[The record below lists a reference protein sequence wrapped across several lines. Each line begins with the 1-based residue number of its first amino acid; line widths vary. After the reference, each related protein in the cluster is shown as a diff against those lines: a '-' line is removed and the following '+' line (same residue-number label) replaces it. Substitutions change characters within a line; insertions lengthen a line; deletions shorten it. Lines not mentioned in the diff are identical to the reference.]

1 MLDRNAPGDDVPD
14 RHAAAAAPDQGP
26 TRTRGRHR
34 ADDTV
39 RTTVTFT
46 SADAAH
52 RRNGGPPRHRAAV
65 ESLPTPRFSDIL
77 AIGEF
82 RAIYAASVLSWIGD
96 YAARAAVTALVLHAT
111 QSVVAAAAAFAITYA
126 PWLLGGQL
134 LVSLAERYP
143 YRRVMVV
150 CDVARMAL
158 MALVAIPGLHLPVV
172 LALLLCSALF
182 SPPFDAARSATLP
195 AVLPGDK
202 YVIAVGLNAATL
214 QPVQIAGYLSGSAL
228 AAVNPRVAL
237 LINAGTFAISAVL
250 IRFGVRFRDPAL
262 TPERRTHLLRET
274 LDGFRLVFGMQA
286 LRFPVLLAFA
296 AAAVAIVPEGL
307 GAPWAAQVSPHEHS
321 GLAQGLIMASVPFG
335 TIIGSLT
342 VSRLIRAHLRPRLLR
357 LLAMITPIPLLFAT
371 VEPGAATVVVL
382 AALTGFAAGGVIPL
396 ANAAFVSEL
405 PGEYRARAFG
415 VVSGGLQ
422 LVQGFAVLL
431 TGAMAASAIPI
442 GTAISAWALAGT
454 LLMLGLVHP
463 WSRPVTAG
471 TPVPAAMP
479 GTMEP

>member
-1 MLDRNAPGDDVPD
+1 
-14 RHAAAAAPDQGP
+14 
-26 TRTRGRHR
+26 
-34 ADDTV
+34 
-39 RTTVTFT
+39 
-46 SADAAH
+46 
-52 RRNGGPPRHRAAV
+52 
-65 ESLPTPRFSDIL
+65 
-77 AIGEF
+77 
-82 RAIYAASVLSWIGD
+82 
-96 YAARAAVTALVLHAT
+96 
-111 QSVVAAAAAFAITYA
+111 
-126 PWLLGGQL
+126 
-134 LVSLAERYP
+134 
-143 YRRVMVV
+143 
-150 CDVARMAL
+150 
-158 MALVAIPGLHLPVV
+158 
-172 LALLLCSALF
+172 
-182 SPPFDAARSATLP
+182 
-195 AVLPGDK
+195 
-202 YVIAVGLNAATL
+202 
-214 QPVQIAGYLSGSAL
+214 
-228 AAVNPRVAL
+228 
-237 LINAGTFAISAVL
+237 
-250 IRFGVRFRDPAL
+250 
-262 TPERRTHLLRET
+262 
-274 LDGFRLVFGMQA
+274 
-286 LRFPVLLAFA
+286 
-296 AAAVAIVPEGL
+296 
-307 GAPWAAQVSPHEHS
+307 
-321 GLAQGLIMASVPFG
+321 MASVPFG